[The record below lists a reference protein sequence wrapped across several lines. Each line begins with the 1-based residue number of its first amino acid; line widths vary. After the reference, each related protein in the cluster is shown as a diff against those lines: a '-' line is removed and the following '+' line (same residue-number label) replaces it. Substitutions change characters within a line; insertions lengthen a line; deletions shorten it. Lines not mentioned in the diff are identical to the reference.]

1 LERGINMSKRT
12 EEAIFWLGIGVI
24 IFVEALSLFGKA
36 VGYWELNFPFWAT
49 IFVWI
54 GFAIVY
60 TAVRKLISSEVHQ
73 SNTRFWGDNY
83 SRRWFRRWRFW
94 NSKFWEF
101 PDEEVKKNEK
111 VDQCC

>member
-1 LERGINMSKRT
+1 MNKRT
-12 EEAIFWLGIGVI
+12 EGAIFWLGIGVI
-24 IFVEALSLFGKA
+24 IFVEALSLFGNA
-36 VGYWELNFPFWAT
+36 VGYWESIFPFWAT

-60 TAVRKLISSEVHQ
+60 TAVRKLISSEVNQ
-73 SNTRFWGDNY
+73 PNTHFWTDYY
-83 SRRWFRRWRFW
+83 SRRWFRHWRFW
-94 NSKFWEF
+94 NGRFFEF